1 MRIIAGTARSIPL
14 KTVKGMNTRPTTD
27 RIRETL
33 FNMIQTE
40 VPGAVFLDLFAG
52 SGAIGLEALS
62 RGAEYA
68 VFVDSNRQAVA
79 CIEDN
84 IASTKLR
91 SRCEVKK
98 MDYLAALRSLEGRFL
113 FDIIFLDPPYGK
125 GMAAEVLRA
134 LSVSSLCGEETM
146 VIVEESL
153 DFPPEDLEEAGYQL
167 YRVKRYKTN
176 QHIFLRREKSEE
188 RNI

>member
-14 KTVKGMNTRPTTD
+14 KTVKGTNTRPTTD

-33 FNMIQTE
+33 FNMIQID

-62 RGAEYA
+62 RGAKYA
-68 VFVDSNRQAVA
+68 VFVDNNRQAAA

-84 IASTKLR
+84 ISAAKFR
-91 SRCEVKK
+91 SVCEVKK
-98 MDYLAALRSLEGRFL
+98 MDYLAALRSMEGRFV
-113 FDIIFLDPPYGK
+113 FDIVFLDPPYGK
-125 GMAAEVLRA
+125 EMAKEALKA
-134 LSVSSLCGEETM
+134 LSDSSLCREDTM
-146 VIVEESL
+146 LIVEESL
-153 DFPPEDLEEAGYQL
+153 DFEPYELEETGFEV

-176 QHIFLRREKSEE
+176 QHIFLKMKL
-188 RNI
+188 RNR